1 MDRGLYTAAT
11 GMLAEMDRMNAI
23 SNNLANLSTPG
34 YKSDYVDQ
42 GQFAQLLWNNRA
54 NGGQIG
60 TWDIGPVTKQTASL
74 SQGEVAPTSNQLD
87 MAINGEGFFTVRTPG
102 GIAYTRNGAFSVNG
116 AGELVTG
123 QGYQVLGTNGQ
134 PLKVNGG
141 DFTVSS
147 DGRITNQDG
156 GNIGQMAIVN
166 LNNPRKTDASLW
178 AGQPAGTAAGLVQQS
193 ALEASNTD
201 PIRSIIDM
209 TVSQR
214 AFDSGQKILRAI
226 DDSLSLAA
234 AVAKVN

>member
-1 MDRGLYTAAT
+1 
-11 GMLAEMDRMNAI
+11 
-23 SNNLANLSTPG
+23 
-34 YKSDYVDQ
+34 
-42 GQFAQLLWNNRA
+42 
-54 NGGQIG
+54 
-60 TWDIGPVTKQTASL
+60 
-74 SQGEVAPTSNQLD
+74 
-87 MAINGEGFFTVRTPG
+87 
-102 GIAYTRNGAFSVNG
+102 
-116 AGELVTG
+116 
-123 QGYQVLGTNGQ
+123 
-134 PLKVNGG
+134 
-141 DFTVSS
+141 
-147 DGRITNQDG
+147 
-156 GNIGQMAIVN
+156 MAIVN